1 MQIEYVYGHFGK
13 KKKHVIDNS
22 LGVFQIKR
30 PNLTAF
36 EMWAE
41 TTTIEIQI
49 RFNLLRS

>member
-36 EMWAE
+36 EMWVK
-41 TTTIEIQI
+41 TTIEIQI
-49 RFNLLRS
+49 KFNLLRS